1 MWAATNGEFECSANF
16 AKSKPYCEFMINT
29 AYNVRRQLQLPNEI
43 IKNDQKIKNVEYSFK
58 IINSNK

>member
-1 MWAATNGEFECSANF
+1 
-16 AKSKPYCEFMINT
+16 MINT